1 MHKRFCTFLN
11 KNSVIYNLQFGFRQQ
26 HSASHASINITEN
39 VRKAP
44 DDGNVSC
51 RVFVDLQV
59 AFDTAGYKILLAKL
73 NDYGICRVQ
82 VIG

>member
-39 VRKAP
+39 VGKAL

-59 AFDTAGYKILLAKL
+59 LIDTAGYKILLAKL
-73 NDYGICRVQ
+73 NDYEICRVR
-82 VIG
+82 